1 MAYRYDPDL
10 EFFEKLESTDLNDL
24 VFSLTHDK
32 DGDIRFTEELTGAPA
47 YKQYSP
53 DHHQYW
59 ELIAAEIQCF
69 GANSLVTMFRGGK
82 GVEYR
87 EILTDVCDKMKVNYS
102 KDAPVERIENNLL
115 LKVLNDALEKMSPEQ
130 LKELA
135 ESVGVKNFA
144 LLTPEGMLGVFQ
156 AVFRAG
162 GFKSYQLTVIV
173 VNAVLKAMI
182 GRGLSFAGSA
192 ALTRT
197 IAVLTGPIGWALTGA
212 WTAVDIASPAYRVT
226 IPAVI
231 QVAALRQKHLYGK
244 QADEVSFS

>member
-10 EFFEKLESTDLNDL
+10 EFFEKLESSDLNDL
-24 VFSLTHDK
+24 VHCLTQDK
-32 DGDIRFTEELTGAPA
+32 DGTVRLTEELTGAPA
-47 YKQYSP
+47 YKQHAP

-87 EILTDVCDKMKVNYS
+87 EVLMDVCDKMKVNYNKEAS
-102 KDAPVERIENNLL
+102 VERIENCLL
-115 LKVLNDALEKMSPEQ
+115 LKVLNDALEKMSPEELRQ
-130 LKELA
+130 LA
-135 ESVGVKNFA
+135 ESVGVKNVG
-144 LLTPEGMLGVFQ
+144 LLTSEGMLGVFQ
-156 AVFRAG
+156 AVFRSG
-162 GFKSYQLTVIV
+162 GFKSYQLTLVI

-182 GRGLSFAGSA
+182 GRGLSLAGNA

-197 IAVLTGPIGWALTGA
+197 IGILTGPIGWAVTGI
-212 WTAVDIASPAYRVT
+212 WTAVDIASAAYRVT

-231 QVAALRQKHLYGK
+231 QVAALRQKHLYAM

>member
-10 EFFEKLESTDLNDL
+10 EFFEKLKSSDLNDL
-24 VFSLTHDK
+24 VRCLTHDK
-32 DGDIRFTEELTGAPA
+32 DGSARLTEELTGSPL
-47 YKQYSP
+47 YKQHSP

-69 GANSLVTMFRGGK
+69 GANTFATLFRGGK

-87 EILTDVCDKMKVNYS
+87 EVLMDVCDKMKVNYNKETS
-102 KDAPVERIENNLL
+102 VERIENCLL
-115 LKVLNDALEKMSPEQ
+115 LKVLNDALEKMSPEEIRQ
-130 LKELA
+130 LA
-135 ESVGVKNFA
+135 ESVGVKNIG

-156 AVFRAG
+156 AVFRSG
-162 GFKSYQLTVIV
+162 GFKSYQLTLIV

-182 GRGLSFAGSA
+182 GRGLSLAGNA

-197 IAVLTGPIGWALTGA
+197 VGILTGPIGWAVTGA
-212 WTAVDIASPAYRVT
+212 WTAVDIASAAYRVT

-231 QVAALRQKHLYGK
+231 QVAALRQKHLYDN